1 MMATILYV
9 KSMFVWHKK
18 MSHFKITNTSG
29 KAISL
34 RVQKPGKDVWEEL
47 ILLPG
52 IMMEIPGLAGA
63 HVSFGC
69 AVDIS
74 FREQVKKLVGS
85 GVKKTMYK
93 GVQSLDL
100 PSDFVLLKIKELVA

>member
-1 MMATILYV
+1 
-9 KSMFVWHKK
+9 MFLLHQK

-34 RVQKPGKDVWEEL
+34 RIQKEENGAWEDL

-52 IMMEIPGLAGA
+52 ILLEMPRLANT
-63 HVSFGC
+63 HVAFGC

-74 FREQVKKLVGS
+74 FREKSKKALFNGI
-85 GVKKTMYK
+85 KKTVFK
-93 GVQSLDL
+93 NVKSLDL
-100 PSDFVLLKIKELVA
+100 PDDFVLLKIKELNE